1 MVICVSAR
9 RAVSLLKEE
18 MSSFK
23 VRTGKLFPKNG
34 SIIEQ
39 QQQLASS
46 ILPIVIGTP
55 HRLRQ
60 LSSSVTSTATLS
72 DSNDKSSTVTSSS
85 IGGTRT
91 LNWDY
96 TQLVI
101 IDNYQIPHKQ
111 YTVCTLPDT
120 ASDCMNLF
128 KEHVYPQLCTTTSN
142 NHRKKDLHI
151 QQQSRSS
158 NTRKNTKRCQIAFL
172 N

>member
-1 MVICVSAR
+1 
-9 RAVSLLKEE
+9 

-60 LSSSVTSTATLS
+60 LSSSVSSTTSTTTLS
-72 DSNDKSSTVTSSS
+72 DSNSKSSSNND
-85 IGGTRT
+85 GART

-142 NHRKKDLHI
+142 NNRKKDLHV
-151 QQQSRSS
+151 QQQSRNS

>member
-9 RAVSLLKEE
+9 RAVSVLKEE
-18 MSSFK
+18 MSSYK
-23 VRTGKLFPKNG
+23 VRTGKFFPKNG

-46 ILPIVIGTP
+46 VFPIVIGTP

-60 LSSSVTSTATLS
+60 LSSTPTESAT
-72 DSNDKSSTVTSSS
+72 
-85 IGGTRT
+85 TRT

-120 ASDCMNLF
+120 ASDCMNLL
-128 KEHVYPQLCTTTSN
+128 KEHVYPQFLTHN
-142 NHRKKDLHI
+142 RR
-151 QQQSRSS
+151 QRSS
-158 NTRKNTKRCQIAFL
+158 GCAAAKKNTKGCQIVFL
-172 N
+172 

>member
-9 RAVSLLKEE
+9 RAVSLLKDE

-23 VRTGKLFPKNG
+23 VRTGKFFPKNG

-60 LSSSVTSTATLS
+60 LSSSVSSTTSTTTLS
-72 DSNDKSSTVTSSS
+72 DSNSKSSSNND
-85 IGGTRT
+85 GART

-151 QQQSRSS
+151 QQQSRNS